1 MRTIQKTQCNTLE
14 KVLGYLAKYPNI
26 LCKVS
31 YNTLP
36 SIFTLFFAKKKLTL
50 TFNHMTHRTGQDFDN
65 ITTSQT
71 CQSSQPIVVR

>member
-14 KVLGYLAKYPNI
+14 
-26 LCKVS
+26 KVS

-50 TFNHMTHRTGQDFDN
+50 TFNHMTHQTGQDFDN

-71 CQSSQPIVVR
+71 CQSSQPIVVG